1 MPLTPPVQEDA
12 TLNKAMSKAM
22 SRTSCSSCSYVM
34 MLVALANAAEKDAA
48 SPLPKH
54 RRMLIFG
61 PPGVGKGTQS
71 RRIVETYGICHI
83 STGDMLRA
91 EANAQKPTPLG
102 KRAKQLMKAG
112 TLLPDQLMIRMVQR
126 RLRKERACRKYGWL
140 LDGFPRTAGQAH
152 AMVAGGLVPQH
163 IVVLNANSTTLL
175 ERVAARAKAA
185 VARGETPR
193 SDDTAATMMRR
204 LVEYEKNRD
213 ATLAA
218 FRSYLQ
224 FANISSGGSV
234 EGTAGLIAAALPSA

>member
-1 MPLTPPVQEDA
+1 MCQ
-12 TLNKAMSKAM
+12 SKAF
-22 SRTSCSSCSYVM
+22 
-34 MLVALANAAEKDAA
+34 LEALFFLLALAGAAETEPDKAFA
-48 SPLPKH
+48 HH

-71 RRIVETYGICHI
+71 RRIVEKYGVCHI

-91 EANAQKPTPLG
+91 EANAKQPTPLG

-112 TLLPDQLMIRMVQR
+112 KLLPDQLMIRMVQR
-126 RLRKERACRKYGWL
+126 RLRKERACRKFGWL

-193 SDDTAATMMRR
+193 SDDTTETMTRR

-224 FANISSGGSV
+224 FANISSGGSI
-234 EGTAGLIAAALPSA
+234 EGTAGLIAVALPSA